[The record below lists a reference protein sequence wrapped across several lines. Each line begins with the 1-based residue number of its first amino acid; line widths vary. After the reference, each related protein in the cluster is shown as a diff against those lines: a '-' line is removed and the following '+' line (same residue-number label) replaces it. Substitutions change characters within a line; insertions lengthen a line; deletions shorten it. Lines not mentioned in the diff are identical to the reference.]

1 MVDSMDLEKYD
12 FVEIQSEK
20 GYKKEIRA
28 IELKEQ
34 EDRLMRE
41 IQESAG
47 GLKLDREKEKF
58 KN

>member
-20 GYKKEIRA
+20 GYKKEIRG

-34 EDRLMRE
+34 ED
-41 IQESAG
+41 
-47 GLKLDREKEKF
+47 D
-58 KN
+58 